1 MGYDIRRWCLER
13 QNRSAA
19 VNQAVLDYTL
29 SFGSLRTN
37 SLMIFGQRLLFLH
50 AGDDLFFKMGEIPD
64 LFLECILD
72 IFGPVQVQAIDA
84 DHVRRSPLR
93 VAFPDRIH
101 ERRAEHFARHH
112 DVIGKHSS
120 TVEAGD
126 LVGSIHGRSYFDR
139 SRENVCI
146 PAAIVFNLCE

>member
-19 VNQAVLDYTL
+19 VNQTVLDYTL

-37 SLMIFGQRLLFLH
+37 SFMIFGQRLLFLH

-64 LFLECILD
+64 LFLECFLD

-84 DHVRRSPLR
+84 DHVRGVYSGWRFLIVSMSAERSISP
-93 VAFPDRIH
+93 
-101 ERRAEHFARHH
+101 
-112 DVIGKHSS
+112 GTMTS
-120 TVEAGD
+120 
-126 LVGSIHGRSYFDR
+126 
-139 SRENVCI
+139 
-146 PAAIVFNLCE
+146 